1 MNWNDCR
8 AVSVVKRNNSVKRT
22 SCDPGKSPADLAVE
36 DLVQHTQGESSQEG
50 WKGGNMQ
57 TDGSCCL
64 GLRSLQKEEMCTVS
78 FHPF

>member
-8 AVSVVKRNNSVKRT
+8 AVSVKTNNSVKRT
-22 SCDPGKSPADLAVE
+22 SCDLGKSPADLAVE

-50 WKGGNMQ
+50 WKGSNMQ

-64 GLRSLQKEEMCTVS
+64 GLCSLQKEGMCTVF